1 MHPYIWASVEA
12 REVHIP
18 RTGCCEP
25 LTYSSR
31 KEVSAVDCRA
41 SSLVPESS
49 FICHLGQTVA
59 IGTLSVFIVHFFPNT
74 TPVYGM
80 LSFLLDMRILLNM
93 AASRKD
99 SELFIAQVKA
109 N

>member
-1 MHPYIWASVEA
+1 MWASVEA
-12 REVHIP
+12 REVHHIP

-25 LTYSSR
+25 LTYSSG

-49 FICHLGQTVA
+49 FICHLRQTVA

-80 LSFLLDMRILLNM
+80 LSFFVGYEDPSKHGCFEKR
-93 AASRKD
+93 
-99 SELFIAQVKA
+99 
-109 N
+109 